1 MKKIG
6 MFVLCVFLIACQK
19 ELVTPAT
26 PTPEQGCD
34 VFEEC
39 GDEGVATTN
48 SFVEEYE
55 ILNGTTN
62 SSGKEHRTIHI
73 PEDHPFEKISQE
85 VLLEK
90 LTNKETFYLYV
101 GDSMCPWCRSVLET
115 AISKAK
121 EYKVDKIYYIEIWD
135 EEGNEI
141 FRDKFIEDCEKAIRE
156 VEPTEAYLK
165 LLEVCDPLL
174 QEYFISGEETECL
187 YETGEKRIY
196 APSFFYIENGIG
208 VKMTT
213 GIPSDQE
220 DPRADLTDAQAQEQK
235 EQFDEFFK

>member
-1 MKKIG
+1 M
-6 MFVLCVFLIACQK
+6 C
-19 ELVTPAT
+19 LVSCKQEVASTPSAT
-26 PTPEQGCD
+26 AEQGCD
-34 VFEEC
+34 VFDECEEES
-39 GDEGVATTN
+39 GITTD
-48 SFVEEYE
+48 SFIEEYE
-55 ILNGTTN
+55 IRNGKTN
-62 SSGKEHRTIHI
+62 ASGKVHRTIHI

-85 VLLEK
+85 ELLEK
-90 LTNKETFYLYV
+90 LNNQETFYLYV
-101 GDSMCPWCRSVLET
+101 GDSLCPWCRSVIET
-115 AISKAK
+115 AIKKAN
-121 EYKVDKIYYIEIWD
+121 EYQVDKIYYIKIWD

-141 FRDKFIEDCEKAIRE
+141 FRDKFIEDCEKAVRE
-156 VEPTEAYLK
+156 VEPTKAYLK

-213 GIPSDQE
+213 GVPSDQE
-220 DPRADLTDAQAQEQK
+220 DPRADLTDAQIQEQK